1 MDKPFGDKLRDAA
14 QSKNLAT
21 LEEKIRELI
30 PQLEDIFSGMADE
43 GQTYKG
49 HNLLEEGQWLKN
61 LLLTKDLVE
70 NSKAWALLQARAK
83 ELNVCIRLYEHHGY
97 ELNVTFHLN
106 ETFDGKQFVP
116 DKSST
121 GPSIIV

>member
-1 MDKPFGDKLRDAA
+1 MSEPFGDKLRDAA

-70 NSKAWALLQARAK
+70 NSKAWALLQARAQ
-83 ELNVCIRLYEHHGY
+83 ELNVCIRLYDRGH

-116 DKSST
+116 DGFSS
-121 GPSIIV
+121 GPCIIV